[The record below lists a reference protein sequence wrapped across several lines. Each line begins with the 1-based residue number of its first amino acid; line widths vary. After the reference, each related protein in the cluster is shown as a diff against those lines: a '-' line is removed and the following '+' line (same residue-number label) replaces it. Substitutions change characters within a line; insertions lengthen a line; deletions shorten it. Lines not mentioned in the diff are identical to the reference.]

1 MLAPSPAVSRLPRG
15 NPSPIELFPPRLV
28 LPGQRAIY
36 PYNIYERSLQI
47 LIDGTVAPWRRAEG
61 ATSISPHAHYRSNTP
76 SQGNPALAVHAASA
90 QPAGRR
96 PLSSLIIQS
105 RPRRNTAG
113 PLELALRDFLRISG
127 VVGPIRLRRADLVG
141 RLDEDKGRSNSGLK
155 GLVVGHPSSTTLRH
169 SPATSLHSLR

>member
-28 LPGQRAIY
+28 LPGQRAIS
-36 PYNIYERSLQI
+36 PYNIYEHSLQI
-47 LIDGTVAPWRRAEG
+47 LIDGTVAPWRRAEERRL
-61 ATSISPHAHYRSNTP
+61 YRRMRTI
-76 SQGNPALAVHAASA
+76 AAVHAASA

-155 GLVVGHPSSTTLRH
+155 GLVVRHPSSTTLRH